1 MEEVK
6 TLFKSLKAEIKP
18 TTEQRVTLLK
28 AIGTCRF
35 VYNLF
40 LAEADKRYRDGQRY
54 MSAYDFSVWL
64 NHDYLSEN
72 PDKIWIKETYAKAVK
87 QAIINAN
94 SAYQR
99 FFKGLAAHPNFKKK
113 GVNEPSYYFVRN
125 SAKQSVVC
133 ERHRIKVPGL
143 GWVALK
149 EYGYFPTE
157 ANVIHSGSISYHAG
171 RFFCSVLVEIHDP
184 EPVEPETEGIGLDLG
199 IKSFAVV
206 SDGREFPNI
215 NRTRKVRKLEK
226 KLKREQRRL
235 SRKRESQKK
244 NSKKGKDLSKRYNK
258 QRLKVQKLHYRLDC
272 IRKDYLRQ
280 TVASLV
286 KAKPEFVA
294 IEDLNVSGMMK
305 NRHLSKA
312 VARQNFY
319 GFRDFL
325 TWKCKI
331 HGIPLHMVDRWYPSS
346 KTCHFCGTLKAD
358 LKLSDRSYV
367 CACCGKR
374 IDRDLNAALNIRD
387 TTEYVLA

>member
-1 MEEVK
+1 MK
-6 TLFKSLKAEIKP
+6 DLLKSLKTEIKP
-18 TTEQRVTLLK
+18 TPEQRLTLLK

-40 LAEADKRYRDGQRY
+40 LSEADKRYRNGQRY

-64 NHDYLSEN
+64 NHEYLSEN
-72 PDKIWIKETYAKAVK
+72 SDKLWIKETNAKAVK

-125 SAKQSVVC
+125 GAKQPIVC
-133 ERHRIKVPGL
+133 ERHKIKVPGL

-157 ANVIHSGSISYHAG
+157 ANVIHSGSISLHAG
-171 RFFCSVLVEIHDP
+171 RFFCSVLVEIPDP
-184 EPVEPETEGIGLDLG
+184 ESVKPKTKGIGVDLG

-215 NRTRKVRKLEK
+215 NHTRKVRKLEK

-244 NSKKGKDLSKRYNK
+244 NSKKGNDSSKRYQN
-258 QRLKVQKLHYRLDC
+258 QRLKVQKLYYRLDC

-280 TVASLV
+280 TVAALV
-286 KAKPEFVA
+286 KAKPEFIAV
-294 IEDLNVSGMMK
+294 EDLNVSGMMK

-312 VARQNFY
+312 VAQQNFY

-325 TWKCKI
+325 TWKCKL
-331 HGIPLHMVDRWYPSS
+331 HGIPLRIVDRWCPSS

-358 LKLSDRSYV
+358 LKLSERSYV
-367 CACCGKR
+367 CEYCGKL

-387 TTEYVLA
+387 TTQYVFA